1 MAERFA
7 ARSSLSLRRW
17 RWWHRW
23 SSVLCTL
30 FLLMLCVTGL
40 PLVFADEI
48 DDALGRLHPARVA
61 SSPPSLPIRA
71 ASVPDLVVA
80 DALRRHPGLRPR
92 IVVFD
97 ADAPVIQLRLTRG
110 PDDSYAGSL
119 ALSYDRRTGAL
130 LRDGEPPGSGVM
142 RIVLGLHRQMLAG
155 LPGEL
160 FLGAMGIAFLIAIV
174 SGFVLYA
181 PFMRRLR
188 FGQIRRSGS
197 PRLRWLD
204 THNLVGACVAAW
216 MVVVG
221 ATGIMNTLATPL
233 FGLWVMRDVAP
244 RLAAFRTAPV
254 MMPTATLAAAIA
266 SASAAVPGD
275 RVLSVTF
282 PSHLAGSPRHFVVWV
297 TGRTKVRG
305 RLMTPV
311 LVDAA
316 TGATV
321 MVARLPWY
329 LRLLELSRPLH
340 FGDYGGLGLKIVWAA
355 FDAATILVL
364 GSGLYLLFARPPSG
378 RRARS
383 EEGRLVRGE
392 S

>member
-1 MAERFA
+1 MAGRIAGGNSE
-7 ARSSLSLRRW
+7 SLRRW

-23 SSVLCTL
+23 SSIVSTL
-30 FLLMLCVTGL
+30 FLLMLCITGL
-40 PLVFADEI
+40 PLVFSDEI
-48 DDALGRLHPARVA
+48 DDALDGLHPAIA
-61 SSPPSLPIRA
+61 ADPSPPGTGA
-71 ASVPDLVVA
+71 GPDRMVA

-97 ADAPVIQLRLTRG
+97 QDEPVAQLRLTRG
-110 PDDSYAGSL
+110 PDDGYAGSVP
-119 ALSYDRRTGAL
+119 LSYSRRTGAL
-130 LRDGEPPGSGVM
+130 LRDGETPGSGFM
-142 RIVLGLHRQMLAG
+142 RIVLSLHRQMLSG
-155 LPGEL
+155 LAGEL
-160 FLGAMGIAFLIAIV
+160 FLGAMGIAFLVAIV

-197 PRLRWLD
+197 SRLRWLD

-216 MVVVG
+216 MGVVG
-221 ATGIMNTLATPL
+221 FTGVMNTLATPL

-244 RLAAFRTAPV
+244 KLAAFRTAPV
-254 MMPTATLAAAIA
+254 MTPTATLASAIA
-266 SASAAVPGD
+266 SASASVPDD

-282 PSHLAGSPRHFVVWV
+282 PSHMAGSPRHYVVWMA
-297 TGRTKVRG
+297 GKTKLRR

-321 MVARLPWY
+321 MVGRLPWY

-355 FDAATILVL
+355 FDVATILVL
-364 GSGLYLLFARPPSG
+364 GSGVYLLFARPPSG
-378 RRARS
+378 RRARN